1 MKSIYFISL
10 NLILLFISA
19 KGQQEQGLQELE
31 NNLEEMAS
39 DGLEAQIPYEILED
53 LSAMIERP
61 IILNKATAK
70 ELETLTLLNDY
81 QISHFL
87 EYREEYGELLSFNE
101 ILAVPGFNTAI
112 LEQIQPFV
120 SLNGEKDMKLP
131 VLAKT
136 RKTKAYLIGRYSRNY
151 LLSSGNGK
159 SQKEEPDYLGSPDKY
174 YLKTTVE
181 YRNHLSAGFL
191 AEKDAGEPFFA
202 GEIPDTLKEFRK
214 PGFDF
219 YTGFIAFQNWKFIKK
234 IVVGDFHVQAG
245 QGLTLWTSN
254 HWSAP
259 SMPSQIIKR
268 GQGIKSSASSEENRL
283 MRGIATSIQWHNW
296 ETTAFWSRM
305 TRDANLSDD
314 WETAGTGLMISS
326 LQEGGYHRTPGEI
339 MNRDAITMTTM
350 GINLKHAG
358 HWYKAGITVTRT
370 ELSAGLEKSNQPYKQ
385 FRFSGKA
392 INNAG
397 INWLIKPLNK
407 VVLIGEFS
415 LMSFR
420 YWAML
425 HSLTV
430 FLNRGELSI
439 LYRNFS
445 LRYDNLLNN
454 PYRTASGGCEQGVYA
469 GVLLNVIAK
478 WTLNAYIDL
487 AWYPWL
493 KFGTDA
499 PSQSRKYKISIVHE
513 INRNADLSLSA
524 NYGYSEKNRSTTQEY
539 LHTLHSQESWKINLG
554 FAYAASSSFSVR
566 TKLGSNMVSIPEG
579 QARVTSTGVS
589 ISQDL
594 LYRPPDKSLAI
605 TFRWMLF
612 DTDDYNSRIYQYEH
626 DVLYAFSIP
635 ASYGSGLRCYLLIK
649 TGITRGTELWFKTS
663 LTRNLRKPGGGGS
676 NQTNRETSM
685 EARIQLRIRL

>member
-1 MKSIYFISL
+1 MKSNYIISL
-10 NLILLFISA
+10 GLILLSLSA
-19 KGQQEQGLQELE
+19 AGQQEQGLQELE

-53 LSAMIERP
+53 LSALTEKP
-61 IILNKATAK
+61 IILNKATSGD
-70 ELETLTLLNDY
+70 LEKLTLLSDY

-87 EYREEYGELLSFNE
+87 EYREKYGDLLSFNE
-101 ILAVPGFNTAI
+101 ILAIPGFNTTI

-120 SLNGEKDMKLP
+120 SLNGEKALILP
-131 VLAKT
+131 VPVKT
-136 RKTKAYLIGRYSRNY
+136 RKARAYLISRYSRNF
-151 LLSSGNGK
+151 LLSSGNRI
-159 SQKEEPDYLGSPDKY
+159 SLQEEPEYLGSPDKY
-174 YLKTTVE
+174 YFKATAE
-181 YRNHLSAGFL
+181 YRNRFSAGFL

-202 GEIPDTLKEFRK
+202 GEIPDTLKGFRK

-219 YTGFIAFQNWKFIKK
+219 YTGFIAFHDWKFIKK

-268 GQGIKSSASSEENRL
+268 GQGIKASASSEENRL
-283 MRGIATSIQWHNW
+283 MRGVAASLQWLKW
-296 ETTAFWSRM
+296 ETTAFLSMM
-305 TRDANLSDD
+305 TRDANLSDE
-314 WETAGTGLMISS
+314 WETDGTNPMISS

-339 MNRDAITMTTM
+339 MNRDAITMTTW
-350 GINLKHAG
+350 GVNLRKSGNWYRAG
-358 HWYKAGITVTRT
+358 LTLTAT
-370 ELSAGLEKSNQPYKQ
+370 ELSAGMEKSNQPYKQ
-385 FRFSGKA
+385 FRFSGKT

-397 INWLIKPLNK
+397 IDWLIMPCNK
-407 VVLIGEFS
+407 VVITGEFS
-415 LMSFR
+415 LSSFR
-420 YWAML
+420 YRAMI
-425 HSLTV
+425 HSLTL

-445 LRYDNLLNN
+445 LHYDNLLNN

-469 GVLLNVIAK
+469 GVLLNLIAK

-499 PSQSRKYKISIVHE
+499 PSQSRKYKISIIHK

-524 NYGYSEKNRSTTQEY
+524 YYSYNEKNSSNTQEY
-539 LHTLHSQESWKINLG
+539 LHTLQGRDSWKINLG
-554 FAYAASSSFSVR
+554 FAYAASHSFSVR
-566 TKLGSNMVSIPEG
+566 TKLGCNMISIPEEKTM
-579 QARVTSTGVS
+579 ATSSGVC

-594 LYRPPDKSLAI
+594 LYRPPGKPLAI

-649 TGITRGTELWFKTS
+649 TGITRGTELWFKMS
-663 LTRNLRKPGGGGS
+663 MTRNLRKPESGGS
-676 NQTNRETSM
+676 IQTKRETSM